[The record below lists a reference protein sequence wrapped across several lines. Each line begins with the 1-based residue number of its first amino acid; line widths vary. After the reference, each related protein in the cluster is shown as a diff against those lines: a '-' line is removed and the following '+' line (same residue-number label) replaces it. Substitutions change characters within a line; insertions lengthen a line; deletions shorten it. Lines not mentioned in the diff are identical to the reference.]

1 LLPRRLARAAR
12 ALSLDVVGGALCGGM
27 LAESVTGA
35 QMRLAWWV
43 ALACAV
49 WVVYTL
55 DHLLDARRAQG
66 GLAYRHRFHRRHARV
81 LVAAAALLV
90 VLGAGA
96 ACFLR
101 PSVLRVGLG
110 LAAGC
115 ALYLAS
121 AQGLLL
127 PVLPKEPVAALFYA
141 AGIWVGPLAVAP
153 RSWAWA
159 ACALHALG
167 ALLNLLAY
175 GVLEARLDARQQSR
189 SLARLLG
196 DAPARRL
203 VLAGSLLGALVA
215 CALGSAAPGL
225 RLAFVVLAIVVAAPG
240 VLLSRWFAR
249 HERYRIWGDL
259 VFWLGA
265 VPWLAR

>member
-1 LLPRRLARAAR
+1 MADHRRSRSRLLPSRIARAAR

-27 LAESVTGA
+27 LAEAVTGA

-55 DHLLDARRAQG
+55 DHLLDARRGSGA
-66 GLAYRHRFHRRHARV
+66 LSYRHRFHRRHAGV
-81 LVAAAALLV
+81 LVALATLLV
-90 VLGAGA
+90 VVGAGA

-101 PSVLRVGLG
+101 PSVLRVGVG

-127 PVLPKEPVAALFYA
+127 PGLPKEPVAALFYA

-153 RSWAWA
+153 GGWAWA
-159 ACALHALG
+159 ACALHALC

-175 GVLEARLDARQQSR
+175 GVLEARLDAR
-189 SLARLLG
+189 
-196 DAPARRL
+196 RRL
-203 VLAGSLLGALVA
+203 KASASKPSVTAPSPGA
-215 CALGSAAPGL
+215 
-225 RLAFVVLAIVVAAPG
+225 
-240 VLLSRWFAR
+240 
-249 HERYRIWGDL
+249 RIDIR
-259 VFWLGA
+259 A
-265 VPWLAR
+265 